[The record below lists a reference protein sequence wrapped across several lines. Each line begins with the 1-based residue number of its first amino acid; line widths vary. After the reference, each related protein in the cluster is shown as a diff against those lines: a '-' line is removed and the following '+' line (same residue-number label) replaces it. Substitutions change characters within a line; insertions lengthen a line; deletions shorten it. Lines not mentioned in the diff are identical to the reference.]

1 MSELLEY
8 LVENEPSFRRAR
20 LPALYS
26 DFRSQRTLN
35 PDGYAANISA
45 WKRGLGS
52 AALAGRA
59 PSQSAPRN
67 HFTLELDD
75 HGAALLAA
83 LESKQFGRPLALGT
97 VFRDAIASGDLMPLQ
112 TFLAARESIYYK
124 SWGSVPW
131 SVVAWGLRQAGLDR
145 GVTGLLGIDGSWGGE
160 DRIPKGRF
168 VVLQNLE
175 AAAKAFSDAVADRA
189 SLSSPF
195 ERTFSKA
202 HFRRTFEGS
211 FLPSPAAAAD
221 KERQQRLSETDLDVL
236 VRFLSRDKGILAT
249 DGHTIKI
256 RTSTA
261 DDNATITEE
270 DSAIASLKELAE
282 DLTRQTEAL
291 TRRVDDLQV
300 AAQDAVRRKN
310 RVAGLAALKSRKIAE
325 AALAQRHATLR
336 QLDEVAARLQQA
348 ADNVQMVRTMQ
359 ASTAA
364 LRGLNAAVGGA
375 GRVDE
380 VLDALREQMAEVDE
394 VGGLIADVG
403 QGTAAGAAVD
413 EVELDDELEAM
424 LAEERGKEEAARRA
438 ETEASGAEE
447 ARRALAE
454 LERLGPVPVGLP
466 GEDKKEKEKEKRPPT
481 PATAA
486 AEELG
491 GLSIA

>member
-1 MSELLEY
+1 M
-8 LVENEPSFRRAR
+8 
-20 LPALYS
+20 PALYS

-45 WKRGLGS
+45 WKRGLSS

-67 HFTLELDD
+67 HFTLEVDD
-75 HGAALLAA
+75 HGAALLGA

-97 VFRDAIASGDLMPLQ
+97 VFREAVASGDLMPLQ
-112 TFLAARESIYYK
+112 SFLAAKESVYHK

-145 GVTGLLGIDGSWGGE
+145 GVTGLLGIDSSSWGE

-175 AAAKAFSDAVADRA
+175 AAAKSFSDAVADRA

-211 FLPSPAAAAD
+211 LLPLAD
-221 KERQQRLSETDLDVL
+221 REEQQQRLSETDLDVL
-236 VRFLSRDKGILAT
+236 VRFLSRDKGVLAT

-261 DDNATITEE
+261 AGAADATITEE
-270 DSAIASLKELAE
+270 DAAIASLKELAE

-291 TRRVDDLQV
+291 TRRVDDLQT

-336 QLDEVAARLQQA
+336 QLEEVAARLQQA
-348 ADNVQMVRTMQ
+348 ADNVQMVRTMR

-380 VLDALREQMAEVDE
+380 VLDALREQMGEVDE
-394 VGGLIADVG
+394 VGGLIAEVG
-403 QGTAAGAAVD
+403 RGVAGAVD

-424 LAEERGKEEAARRA
+424 LAEERGKEERARRV
-438 ETEASGAEE
+438 EREAGEAEE

-466 GEDKKEKEKEKRPPT
+466 GEKEKRPPT